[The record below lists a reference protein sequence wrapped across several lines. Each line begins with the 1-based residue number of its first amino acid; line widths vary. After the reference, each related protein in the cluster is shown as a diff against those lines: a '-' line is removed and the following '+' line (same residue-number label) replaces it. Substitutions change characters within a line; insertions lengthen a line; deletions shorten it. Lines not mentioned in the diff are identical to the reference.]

1 MTGIRRA
8 GIIGG
13 GFMAEVHARAIRAAG
28 HEVRGLAS
36 SSPESGRRAAQR
48 LGAPIAFDTA
58 EALVASDE
66 IDIVHVC
73 TPNAFHFEQAAAAI
87 RHGKGVICE
96 KPLATF
102 EEDAQRLHR
111 EAQDADVV
119 TAVPFV
125 YRYYPVVR
133 EIRDRIHS
141 GEAGELLLLHGSYL
155 QDWLADRVDTN
166 WRVSSDDGGPSRAFA
181 DIGVHWCDLMEFVT
195 GHRIVRL
202 NARLVTAHPH
212 RGAPGD
218 VVHNEDVSLL
228 TFETDGGAAGS
239 LTVSQ
244 VSHGRKNRLWF
255 SFDGTAAS
263 FEFNQESPDSFWIG
277 GIDSS
282 STVTAGTGG
291 TRSADARRLSTLPA
305 GHPYGYQ
312 DAFNAFTADAYS
324 AMMGNVAHG
333 LPDFSDGL
341 RAAQLTAAVIRS
353 SDSQQWVVVPEFRNA
368 STADGVVR

>member
-1 MTGIRRA
+1 MNGVRRA

-28 HEVRGLAS
+28 HEVRGIAS
-36 SSPESGRRAAQR
+36 SSPESGRLAGQR
-48 LGAPIAFDTA
+48 LGVPIVFDSA
-58 EALVASDE
+58 EALVASEE

-96 KPLATF
+96 KPLATS
-102 EEDAQRLHR
+102 EEDATRLQQ

-133 EIRDRIHS
+133 EIRERIRA
-141 GEAGELLLLHGSYL
+141 GDAGELLLLHGSYL
-155 QDWLADRVDTN
+155 QDWLADRGDTN
-166 WRVSSDDGGPSRAFA
+166 WRVSPDDGGPSRAFA
-181 DIGVHWCDLMEFVT
+181 DIGVHWCDLMEFIT

-212 RGAPGD
+212 RGAPKD
-218 VVHNEDVSLL
+218 LVQNEDMSLL

-244 VSHGRKNRLWF
+244 ISQGRKNRLWF
-255 SFDGTAAS
+255 SLDGTAAS
-263 FEFNQESPDSFWIG
+263 FEFNQETPDSFWIG
-277 GIDSS
+277 GIESS
-282 STVTAGTGG
+282 STITVGTGG
-291 TRSADARRLSTLPA
+291 IRSADARRLSTLPA
-305 GHPYGYQ
+305 GHPQGYQ
-312 DAFNAFTADAYS
+312 DAFNAFMADAYS
-324 AMMGNVAHG
+324 AMTGEEVCG

-341 RAAQLTAAVIRS
+341 RAAQVTAAVIRS
-353 SDSQQWVVVPEFRNA
+353 SNTQQWVVVPEFRNA
-368 STADGVVR
+368 SVTRRAV